1 LETEQEHQR
10 RWEIRETSP
19 RTDITSLPIGSLWR
33 WSLVVASALVL
44 TLGLFLLIWKMAEP
58 LEMLLFAIVIAES
71 LSPVIGWLSRWMP
84 RSLAIPVVY
93 VALILLIGGI
103 AWLIFPPVIVQMTQG
118 ARQSPDVVNHVQ
130 DVITR
135 RTGLSNAQLTSG
147 AAKLLTRF
155 GGTLSALPLR
165 IATDFF
171 NISIV
176 YFLSI
181 YWQFVTP
188 SLKRFVM
195 SLARTD
201 QQPKVEQVFRD
212 MGHAMGG
219 YVRGS
224 VLSGLITGTV
234 AFIGLTLIHVNYAL
248 ALGFLTFFGELIP
261 VVGIIAVT
269 ALVVI
274 VASLQSLTYALFAF
288 AVFTVIIFLESHLIA
303 PNIMRSQTTVSQ
315 VLVLF
320 ALIAGASV
328 GGILGALVA
337 IPLSGA
343 IRVLVI
349 EVLAPGFRRWTGAT
363 PQIEFIGPPER
374 GFIRPRIRGVRPAV
388 SSQNLVTP
396 GTSEETL
403 HQRK

>member
-1 LETEQEHQR
+1 METEQEHQR
-10 RWEIRETSP
+10 QRAERRASLEG
-19 RTDITSLPIGSLWR
+19 DIASIPLGSLWR

-44 TLGLFLLIWKMAEP
+44 VFGLFLLIWKMATP

-71 LSPVIGWLSRWMP
+71 LSPIIGWLTRWMP
-84 RSLAIPVVY
+84 RSLAIVAVY
-93 VALILLIGGI
+93 IGLVLLIAGV
-103 AWLIFPPVIVQMTQG
+103 AWLIFPPVIVQMSQG
-118 ARQSPDVVNHVQ
+118 VGQTPDVVTHVQ
-130 DVITR
+130 DLITR
-135 RTGLSNAQLTSG
+135 KTGLSDAQLTKG
-147 AAKLLTRF
+147 LTQLLTRF
-155 GGTLSALPLR
+155 SGTLSTLPLR

-181 YWQFVTP
+181 YWLFVTP
-188 SLKRFVM
+188 SLKRFIM
-195 SLARTD
+195 SLARSD
-201 QQPKVEQVFRD
+201 QQPHVERVLQN

-224 VLSGLITGTV
+224 VLSGLITGSL
-234 AFIGLTLIHVNYAL
+234 AFIGLMFIHVNYAL
-248 ALGFLTFFGELIP
+248 ALGFLTFLGELIP
-261 VVGIIAVT
+261 VVGIIAVG

-274 VASLQSLTYALFAF
+274 VASLQSLTYALFAL
-288 AVFTVIIFLESHLIA
+288 AVFTIIIFLESHLIA

-320 ALIAGASV
+320 ALIAGASL

-349 EVLAPGFRRWTGAT
+349 EVLAPGFRRWSGAT
-363 PQIEFIGPPER
+363 PEIEFVGDHAPL
-374 GFIRPRIRGVRPAV
+374 RPA
-388 SSQNLVTP
+388 SDGDRKTSIWRRLVGP
-396 GTSEETL
+396 RAPE
-403 HQRK
+403 QAKPNDD